1 VGEYRRLNPAPQF
14 VLADLKND
22 LEKGL
27 AQLPP
32 ALWAQRVG
40 GEPIL
45 RAAAAA
51 APPVGV
57 HESVHAFGLRV
68 AEAVP
73 DQFFH
78 DADAAGLEDADPLL
92 ALASRLA
99 AFEPCLASAAHFEG
113 MEDGSPSPPHVG
125 GAVARELLLEGSKIV
140 ATVGLRRDLTS
151 VKAMLKDPDW
161 NVPGGWREKALLEL
175 NMVINEKGALTPCT
189 RSDYLAALREYKD
202 RVELL
207 RILTP
212 ACVKTLAD
220 GVAGR
225 HKVRLVVTDVAGASG
240 STFEGETFSGA
251 IDDGIVRFLTA
262 LTLGRPGLVRRM
274 LDVKGA
280 YYEGTVLSPEE
291 GGRVLFAEVPEGWSA
306 LGFPERDANGDKMY
320 YRILKNIPGRRDAGR
335 IWAEHYDRFLRK
347 QGFSQSLV
355 ELRLFYKHLPGDKIF
370 LIGVYVDDNWTVCDD
385 DAAWASFHAAWKLEF
400 DESSNVT
407 EAVNDFCGVRY
418 DDKPDGSLELSCG
431 KLLRELE
438 DMVSEFPEPVNVET
452 PMLGDSLQRMRESA
466 GEPLLHLVPKARS
479 IVGLGLFVVRGA
491 RPDGLFGGIAVSQ
504 HIANHLTPYVWEC
517 VLRWAYYLVRTKHLR
532 LVFRPPRLVDGFPC
546 FTANSD
552 SSCINC
558 SAGDGGEVV
567 GVPGAQP
574 VATASMGG
582 YTVFFEGSGV
592 AMAECFSP
600 RKLADSSAGS
610 ELIMATWA
618 GKAVIALR
626 MLQRELRMG
635 PAGATPLELDATAVL
650 NGAVMETV
658 TRKQRFNAARIG
670 MLRQWALDKA
680 LRLEKVGTGDMRS
693 DILTKP
699 VVPVKQFQRLARLL
713 LTGDAEEPRGGDSA
727 LSKVN

>member
-1 VGEYRRLNPAPQF
+1 MKY
-14 VLADLKND
+14 D
-22 LEKGL
+22 
-27 AQLPP
+27 
-32 ALWAQRVG
+32 
-40 GEPIL
+40 
-45 RAAAAA
+45 
-51 APPVGV
+51 
-57 HESVHAFGLRV
+57 
-68 AEAVP
+68 
-73 DQFFH
+73 
-78 DADAAGLEDADPLL
+78 
-92 ALASRLA
+92 
-99 AFEPCLASAAHFEG
+99 
-113 MEDGSPSPPHVG
+113 
-125 GAVARELLLEGSKIV
+125 
-140 ATVGLRRDLTS
+140 T
-151 VKAMLKDPDW
+151 
-161 NVPGGWREKALLEL
+161 
-175 NMVINEKGALTPCT
+175 
-189 RSDYLAALREYKD
+189 
-202 RVELL
+202 
-207 RILTP
+207 
-212 ACVKTLAD
+212 
-220 GVAGR
+220 
-225 HKVRLVVTDVAGASG
+225 
-240 STFEGETFSGA
+240 
-251 IDDGIVRFLTA
+251 
-262 LTLGRPGLVRRM
+262 
-274 LDVKGA
+274 
-280 YYEGTVLSPEE
+280 
-291 GGRVLFAEVPEGWSA
+291 LFAEQYFTQSII
-306 LGFPERDANGDKMY
+306 D
-320 YRILKNIPGRRDAGR
+320 RR
-335 IWAEHYDRFLRK
+335 
-347 QGFSQSLV
+347 V
-355 ELRLFYKHLPGDKIF
+355 FYNHLPNDK
-370 LIGVYVDDNWTVCDD
+370 LIVVAVYVDDNWTVCDD

-400 DESSNVT
+400 VESSNVT

-452 PMLGDSLQRMRESA
+452 PMLGDSLQRMREST

>member
-1 VGEYRRLNPAPQF
+1 M
-14 VLADLKND
+14 DLTND

-32 ALWAQRVG
+32 ALWALSVG

-51 APPVGV
+51 APPVAV

-73 DQFFH
+73 EHVFH
-78 DADAAGLEDADPLL
+78 DADAAGLEDADPLH
-92 ALASRLA
+92 ALASWLA
-99 AFEPCLASAAHFEG
+99 AFKPSLASAAHFEG

-175 NMVINEKGALTPCT
+175 NIVINEKGAFTPCT
-189 RSDYLAALREYKD
+189 LTTSPRAASTR
-202 RVELL
+202 
-207 RILTP
+207 T
-212 ACVKTLAD
+212 
-220 GVAGR
+220 
-225 HKVRLVVTDVAGASG
+225 G
-240 STFEGETFSGA
+240 SSS
-251 IDDGIVRFLTA
+251 
-262 LTLGRPGLVRRM
+262 
-274 LDVKGA
+274 
-280 YYEGTVLSPEE
+280 SP
-291 GGRVLFAEVPEGWSA
+291 S
-306 LGFPERDANGDKMY
+306 
-320 YRILKNIPGRRDAGR
+320 
-335 IWAEHYDRFLRK
+335 
-347 QGFSQSLV
+347 
-355 ELRLFYKHLPGDKIF
+355 
-370 LIGVYVDDNWTVCDD
+370 
-385 DAAWASFHAAWKLEF
+385 
-400 DESSNVT
+400 
-407 EAVNDFCGVRY
+407 
-418 DDKPDGSLELSCG
+418 
-431 KLLRELE
+431 
-438 DMVSEFPEPVNVET
+438 
-452 PMLGDSLQRMRESA
+452 
-466 GEPLLHLVPKARS
+466 
-479 IVGLGLFVVRGA
+479 VRGPA
-491 RPDGLFGGIAVSQ
+491 AYSAESPSQ
-504 HIANHLTPYVWEC
+504 HTANHLTLYVLEC
-517 VLRWAYYLVRTKHLR
+517 ILRWAYYLVRTKHLR
-532 LVFRPPRLVDGFPC
+532 PVFRPPRLVDGFPC

-552 SSCINC
+552 SSSINC
-558 SAGDGGEVV
+558 SAGNGGEVV
-567 GVPGAQP
+567 GVPGVQP
-574 VATASMGG
+574 VAAASMGG

-727 LSKVN
+727 LSDVN